1 MSRRMALEVVLA
13 FIMALA
19 CMMAPAIAAPQDT
32 ANSSSGM
39 LEIGSL
45 SDRFE
50 SLDKLGNSLTDEES
64 VVIETRVG
72 VLVSTNRALDD
83 SEVSFTG
90 EAVGDIVNAGGGYKW
105 VNISGASN
113 AVISVYMPDDLAK
126 LIQNVG
132 DYHETGTSLKVVGTY
147 HVACPE
153 HEGELDVHASA
164 AEVTDNGGP
173 VTHMVVPGR
182 LAAALALCVV
192 AGLLLMLYLL
202 GRRYLQRKAQS

>member
-1 MSRRMALEVVLA
+1 MIRKTTCGLSLVLA
-13 FIMALA
+13 ILLA
-19 CMMAPAIAAPQDT
+19 CGAPVAFAVPSDT
-32 ANSSSGM
+32 SNAVGNE

-50 SLDKLGNSLTDEES
+50 SLDKLGNSLTDEEN

-72 VLVSTNRALDD
+72 VLVSTNRALND

-90 EAVGDIVNAGGGYKW
+90 EAVGDIVNADEGHKW
-105 VNISGASN
+105 TNISGTSN
-113 AVISVYMPDDLAK
+113 AVISVYMPDDLAG
-126 LIQNVG
+126 LIQHVG
-132 DYHETGTSLKVVGTY
+132 DYHETGTSLKITGTY

-173 VTHMVVPGR
+173 VTHMVAPGR
-182 LAAALALCVV
+182 LGAAFAFCAV
-192 AGLLLMLYLL
+192 AGLLLVLYLL
-202 GRRYLQRKAQS
+202 ARRYLQRKAQP

>member
-1 MSRRMALEVVLA
+1 MTKRVTPGIFVLAIVLFACMALPA
-13 FIMALA
+13 F
-19 CMMAPAIAAPQDT
+19 AAPQDAAS
-32 ANSSSGM
+32 ANAGK

-50 SLDKLGNSLTDEES
+50 SLDKLGNSLTDEEN

-72 VLVSTNRALDD
+72 VLVSANRALNN
-83 SEVSFTG
+83 SEVSFVG
-90 EAVGDIVNAGGGYKW
+90 EAVGDLVNAGEGYKW
-105 VNISGASN
+105 ANISGTSN

-126 LIQNVG
+126 LIQNIG
-132 DYHETGTSLKVVGTY
+132 DYHETGTSLKITGTY
-147 HVACPE
+147 HIACPE
-153 HEGELDVHASA
+153 HEGELDVHANA

-173 VTHMVVPGR
+173 VTHMIVPGR
-182 LAAALALCVV
+182 LQAAFALCVI